1 MVEDKVQEPE
11 VIMTKTTT
19 TNIMNK
25 ANKAID
31 AKAKAAGLNWM
42 QRRKLKKGIKGFA
55 YDVGVETASRLT
67 VDAVETTAYFA
78 GRGVVKAGQLAGNA
92 MVGGAKAVK
101 AGAVAATSKVKGAVK
116 GKGKKVKM
124 NTSQQPA

>member
-11 VIMTKTTT
+11 VIMAKTTT

-55 YDVGVETASRLT
+55 YDVGVETASRLA

-78 GRGVVKAGQLAGNA
+78 GRGVVKAGTLTGKAIGA
-92 MVGGAKAVK
+92 GAKAVK
-101 AGAVAATSKVKGAVK
+101 AGASAGLSKAKGL
-116 GKGKKVKM
+116 KKVKVKCKVKASE
-124 NTSQQPA
+124 TATA